1 MKQTI
6 NNSQFHSAFY
16 HMDRGNQFSYEALN
30 LIYEFFEQIEDASEQ
45 EIELDVIAI
54 CCEYSES
61 SVEQIIRDY
70 SIDCDSI
77 EDDEIEAH
85 VLAYLDEH
93 TTVLGLTDDGSIVFA
108 QF

>member
-1 MKQTI
+1 MG
-6 NNSQFHSAFY
+6 
-16 HMDRGNQFSYEALN
+16 RGDQFSYEALN
-30 LIYEFFEQIEDASEQ
+30 MLFNYFEEFDEDM
-45 EIELDVIAI
+45 ELDVISI

-61 SVEQIIRDY
+61 SIEQIIRDY

-85 VLAYLDEH
+85 VLSYLEDH
-93 TTVLGLTDDGSIVFA
+93 TTVIGICPTDGSIVFA